1 MSIVNP
7 LGIAF
12 VFREMTIWA
21 TPSERAALAQRIAIY
36 ALAVILSSYFFG
48 NLVLGFFGIG
58 VPSLRIAGG
67 LVVATSGFALLNAP
81 DPGANAP
88 QAMDTA
94 PVMQMAFFPLTM
106 PLTTGPGTI
115 SVAIALG
122 AGRAER
128 ADAEKFSAA
137 AGFVAAAMVMAVLI
151 WLCYRNADRLSR
163 VVGVEGTRVVT
174 RLSAFLL
181 LCVGVQII
189 ATGITELVRPLIAG
203 GGRGLLGCARRDRL
217 GDQFDA
223 WRQRPVRADRG
234 ANLDPGARCRANLAG
249 RRRRHRSAQVQKI
262 TAQRREF
269 IGTQG
274 LVVGGG

>member
-1 MSIVNP
+1 MPLWKVLSSDTILALATLVSIINP

-21 TPSERAALAQRIAIY
+21 TPSERAALSRRIALY
-36 ALAVILSSYFFG
+36 SLAVILSSYFFG

-67 LVVATSGFALLNAP
+67 IVVATSGFALLNAP
-81 DPGANAP
+81 DPGAGASAP

-122 AGRAER
+122 AGRSERTGAEV
-128 ADAEKFSAA
+128 FSAA
-137 AGFVAAAMVMAVLI
+137 TGFVAAAMVMAALI
-151 WLCYRNADRLSR
+151 WFCYRNADRLSR

-189 ATGITELVRPLIAG
+189 ATGVTELVQPL
-203 GGRGLLGCARRDRL
+203 
-217 GDQFDA
+217 
-223 WRQRPVRADRG
+223 
-234 ANLDPGARCRANLAG
+234 LAG
-249 RRRRHRSAQVQKI
+249 R
-262 TAQRREF
+262 
-269 IGTQG
+269 
-274 LVVGGG
+274 